1 VRKRRKRQEARPLY
15 RAKIAANLALMTK
28 TILTFGDSNTHG
40 TPPMHDFGRHPLHL
54 RRWPVVMAE
63 ALGCTVIEEGLPGRL
78 AASHADTTMG
88 PEMNGQLGLRIA
100 LASHG
105 PIDLLTIML
114 GTNDLKLD
122 HGKTATQIAA
132 SVAGL
137 IKIAQNADIQAK
149 HDGFDILL
157 ICPPPIL
164 EEGTFAGDF
173 AGQSAVSEALPAAY
187 AFVANARG
195 TWFLDA
201 GAHITSSPTDGIHF
215 DAAAH
220 EVLGQAVA
228 AEIGRRESGGS

>member
-1 VRKRRKRQEARPLY
+1 MRKRRKRQGARPPY
-15 RAKIAANLALMTK
+15 RTQIGANLKPMTK
-28 TILTFGDSNTHG
+28 TILTFGDSNSHG
-40 TPPMHDFGRHPLHL
+40 TPPMHDFSHHL
-54 RRWPVVMAE
+54 RRWPVVVAE
-63 ALGCTVIEEGLPGRL
+63 TLGCTVIEEGLPGRL
-78 AASHADTTMG
+78 AAGHADTIMG

-132 SVAGL
+132 SVASL
-137 IKIAQNADIQAK
+137 IKIAQDADIQAK
-149 HDGFDILL
+149 HGGFGILL

-164 EEGTFAGDF
+164 EEGTFASDF
-173 AGQSAVSEALPAAY
+173 AGQRAVSEALSAAY
-187 AFVANARG
+187 AFVAKARG

-215 DAAAH
+215 DATAH
-220 EVLGQAVA
+220 ETLGRAVA
-228 AEIGRRESGGS
+228 SEIKRREDGGVI